1 MTKLTLSKLSFSW
14 KMLLT
19 GYVLVLVSG
28 YLAAVMNTI
37 LAVGIEPAAIADHY
51 GDKSLTPTEQVTLE
65 SQGFVEKEFSLDEPE
80 EDEPGHEMHAMGDDS
95 ITPQAMAQ
103 ISHVH
108 LFGFALIL
116 ISIGGLTC
124 LTALPEAAKTI
135 LVSLLFI
142 SFLSDIGS
150 LNLTRFVSDGF
161 AWLTML
167 SGVLIG
173 ICLAVMTSSVLWEL
187 WLKPTKD

>member
-1 MTKLTLSKLSFSW
+1 
-14 KMLLT
+14 MLLT

-28 YLAAVMNTI
+28 YLAAVMNAI
-37 LAVGIEPAAIADHY
+37 LAVGIEPAVIADHY
-51 GDKSLTPTEQVTLE
+51 GDKSLTSSEQATLE
-65 SQGFVEKEFSLDEPE
+65 SQGFVEEEVSLDEPE
-80 EDEPGHEMHAMGDDS
+80 KDEPGHEMHAMDDDS

-173 ICLAVMTSSVLWEL
+173 ICLAVMTISVLWDL